1 LTDTR
6 ASAAAAVEVAA
17 CVAVGVAARAG
28 ARPAVPT
35 AMATRATMPRRFN
48 PVMRFMIH
56 LDLGLVPKRS
66 LARPALWFRVCHPRG
81 LHRADPGQRGRR
93 ATMPARL
100 RYLCGGSM
108 LLLAA
113 CATRQ
118 TAPPPAIGDASWAM
132 KVPAAS
138 QRYQLAT
145 GNTATGANLTGSVT
159 PIYPAAL
166 LSMCPPPQEVQALV
180 IVDKAGRVSGMR
192 VADEAQP
199 G

>member
-1 LTDTR
+1 
-6 ASAAAAVEVAA
+6 
-17 CVAVGVAARAG
+17 
-28 ARPAVPT
+28 
-35 AMATRATMPRRFN
+35 
-48 PVMRFMIH
+48 
-56 LDLGLVPKRS
+56 
-66 LARPALWFRVCHPRG
+66 
-81 LHRADPGQRGRR
+81 
-93 ATMPARL
+93 
-100 RYLCGGSM
+100 M

-118 TAPPPAIGDASWAM
+118 TAPPPATGDASWAM

-166 LSMCPPPQEVQALV
+166 LSVCPPPQEVQALV

-192 VADEAQP
+192 VADEAKP
-199 G
+199 GEQRRLFILATRKAVMQWRFNPLQVQHDGLDAAGNPVVISETRPFSLSYLFRFACHGGNATVTSNKAAGSQSRMPPIAHRPDGAP

>member
-1 LTDTR
+1 
-6 ASAAAAVEVAA
+6 
-17 CVAVGVAARAG
+17 
-28 ARPAVPT
+28 
-35 AMATRATMPRRFN
+35 
-48 PVMRFMIH
+48 
-56 LDLGLVPKRS
+56 
-66 LARPALWFRVCHPRG
+66 
-81 LHRADPGQRGRR
+81 
-93 ATMPARL
+93 MPARL

-108 LLLAA
+108 LLAA

-138 QRYQLAT
+138 QRYRLAT
-145 GNTATGANLTGSVT
+145 GNTLTGSVT

-199 G
+199 GEQRRPFILATRKAVMQWRFNPLQVQHDGLDAAGNPVVISETRPFSLSYLFRFACHGGNATVTSNRATGSHS